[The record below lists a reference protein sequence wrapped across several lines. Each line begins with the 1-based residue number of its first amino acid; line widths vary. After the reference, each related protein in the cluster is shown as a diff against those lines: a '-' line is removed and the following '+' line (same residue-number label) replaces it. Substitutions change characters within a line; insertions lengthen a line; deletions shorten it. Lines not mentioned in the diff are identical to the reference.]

1 MFIGIGNAKA
11 FTSAKPRHK
20 EVIMSLSALSVKLRV
35 YLLILLSGVLALGIV
50 GTFWHGMGKIEILG
64 AQEAKNSMEKE
75 IATKLQVSVN
85 SMALS
90 LSKAL
95 EGYPSQ
101 EEKVA
106 FLKKP
111 SKRFAMKRTSQAITL
126 PILTQP
132 SSPFPPT
139 PLSRAK
145 I

>member
-75 IATKLQVSVN
+75 IATKLQVSVH

-106 FLKKP
+106 FLKK
-111 SKRFAMKRTSQAITL
+111 AL
-126 PILTQP
+126 PRDSL
-132 SSPFPPT
+132 
-139 PLSRAK
+139 
-145 I
+145 